1 MSLKSK
7 KLFFGISGL
16 LVAVLL
22 IFFTLFKHKTEIL
35 STSDFEILLR
45 ENQIEN
51 VSIDENYIY
60 FNANEKSYKIAQIG
74 IDPQSLREELQH
86 IPLKVKT
93 HMQMFDFF
101 SDLGLLAL
109 ILVGMSV
116 FLKAFNLIIKKDS
129 SQSATARTQT
139 ELFKENL
146 TKGNEDFGLSPLPI
160 NSSVNFGDVAGI
172 KEVKEELLEIID
184 YLKNPK
190 KYEEL
195 GISLPKGVLLVGPP
209 GVGKTLIAKAV
220 AGEASVP
227 FYYHSGS
234 SFVQIYVGM
243 GAKRVRELFSKAKA
257 NAPSIVF
264 IDEIDAVGKARGGN
278 RNDEREATLNQLLT
292 EMDGFED
299 SGGVIVIGATNKI
312 EIIDEALLRSGR
324 FDRRIF
330 VELPD
335 LTERTQI
342 LQVYLRGKK
351 HDLNLFEV
359 SKMCVGFSGAMLSSL
374 INESALNSL
383 KRGNSLIQMRD
394 ILDVKDKVALGKK
407 KILSFNEQE
416 RNILSVYQSAKAVS
430 AYWLEIEFDKVTLVG
445 DFLVGVDKEMSSKSE
460 MNNKIKVYLS
470 GMIALELLFN
480 EKYTHAQEDVK
491 KARKIA
497 KDMCEEYGM
506 GMRLIAYEN
515 DILEIL
521 SCAYQEQKHFLENSK
536 NTIELLAKNLLEKE
550 KLSKETIKKII
561 QNAL

>member
-1 MSLKSK
+1 MKSK
-7 KLFFGISGL
+7 GLIFGILGL
-16 LVAVLL
+16 LVAILL
-22 IFFTLFKHKTEIL
+22 LFFTLFKNQTEIL
-35 STSDFEILLR
+35 SIKDFKNLIKIE
-45 ENQIEN
+45 QIRN
-51 VSIDENYIY
+51 VSIDESYLY
-60 FNANEKSYKIAQIG
+60 FNIGDKSYKVAKIG
-74 IDPQSLREELQH
+74 IDSENFGAILQN

-93 HMQMFDFF
+93 RVQIFEIF
-101 SDLGLLAL
+101 SDLGLLVL
-109 ILVGMSV
+109 ILVGMAV
-116 FLKAFNLIIKKDS
+116 FLKVFSLMIKKDS
-129 SQSATARTQT
+129 SQNVIPKMQVD
-139 ELFKENL
+139 LFKENL
-146 TKGNEDFGLSPLPI
+146 TKGNEEFGLNHLPI
-160 NSSVNFGDVAGI
+160 NSSVRFKDVAGI

-184 YLKNPK
+184 YLKSPK
-190 KYEEL
+190 KYEDL

-220 AGEASVP
+220 AGESGVP

-243 GAKRVRELFSKAKA
+243 GAKRVRELFSRAKA

-335 LTERTQI
+335 LEERMQI

-351 HDLNLFEV
+351 YDLELTEV

-383 KRGNSLIQMRD
+383 KRGSSLIQIRD
-394 ILDVKDKVALGKK
+394 ILDVRDKVALGKK

-445 DFLVGVDKEMSSKSE
+445 DFLIGVDKEMLSKSE

-470 GMIALELLFN
+470 GTIALELMFN
-480 EKYTHAQEDVK
+480 EKYTHAQEDIK

-506 GMRLIAYEN
+506 GARLIAYED

-521 SCAYQEQKHFLENSK
+521 SCAYKEQRYFLENSK
-536 NTIELLAKNLLEKE
+536 NTIELLAQSLLEKE
-550 KLSKETIKKII
+550 KLSKEVIKEIM